1 MKELF
6 KRYWIGFLA
15 LGLIL
20 LSIYFIYQKLH
31 PKKLPSYLVVG
42 SGHIDGDLINLNT
55 KYPGRVEKI
64 TIDDGDRIKKGMLIA
79 KLKSK
84 EHEAKK
90 EQIQKAIDAQKKLLQ
105 AKNIELNITKSTLFQ
120 KLQKAKYALNSAKD
134 SLKAFEKN
142 IDIQKDA
149 VDQAKRD
156 FERFQN
162 LYKRKLIEKR
172 KLELAKLKFKA
183 EHDKLLAMKEKEK
196 SLKEAVKVA
205 KSNLEDAKTI
215 QKKVD
220 ALKETIAALKFKI
233 ESLNKS
239 KKEVEA
245 VLNEMSIYSPIDGFV
260 VEKVANTGEVLGAG
274 MSIATLINPKSLY
287 LKIFVDTIKNG
298 KIKIGDR
305 AVIFLDSF
313 PNQPIEA
320 KVVRIAQKAEFTPKE
335 VSVRSDRIQR
345 VYAVHIKP
353 LNPNPLLKLGLPAI
367 GIISTNGKNLPKSL
381 NEIPSL

>member
-20 LSIYFIYQKLH
+20 LSTYFIYQKLH
-31 PKKLPSYLVVG
+31 PKKLPSYLVAG

-183 EHDKLLAMKEKEK
+183 EHDKILAMKEKEK

-239 KKEVEA
+239 KKEIEA
-245 VLNEMSIYSPIDGFV
+245 VLNEMSICSPIDGFV

>member
-31 PKKLPSYLVVG
+31 PKKLPSYLVAG

-84 EHEAKK
+84 ESEAKK

-183 EHDKLLAMKEKEK
+183 EHDKILAMKEKEK

-245 VLNEMSIYSPIDGFV
+245 VLNEMSICSPIDGFV

-367 GIISTNGKNLPKSL
+367 GIISTNDKNLPKSL

>member
-31 PKKLPSYLVVG
+31 PKKLPSYLVAG

-84 EHEAKK
+84 ESEAKK

-245 VLNEMSIYSPIDGFV
+245 VLNEMSICSPIDGFV

-367 GIISTNGKNLPKSL
+367 GIISTNDKNLPKSL